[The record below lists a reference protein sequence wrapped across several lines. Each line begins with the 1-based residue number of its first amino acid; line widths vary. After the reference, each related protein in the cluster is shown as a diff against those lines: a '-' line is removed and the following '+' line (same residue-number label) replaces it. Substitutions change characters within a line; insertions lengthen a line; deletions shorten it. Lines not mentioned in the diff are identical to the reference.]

1 MAAVDG
7 ITLQTPARVCDSV
20 HRMPLVVRSWL
31 LKFPGQT
38 LSSCARTSYRA
49 LRGNTCKWA
58 RRPSPR
64 RILLHRRRSSPP
76 SRAPHRERPQSEI
89 MGLSLR
95 PSPCPRPRAGWP
107 TVCVPISNCHV
118 PAYSRSNIC
127 SPKQRREPP
136 ESERADTARP
146 TATATAAASAW
157 FNDGDETR
165 PKGPKAIDAPRPANA
180 PPPGEQW
187 MRNPPSA
194 PRPQDRVGPDGCA
207 P

>member
-7 ITLQTPARVCDSV
+7 ITLQTPARVCHSV

-58 RRPSPR
+58 IRPGPR

-107 TVCVPISNCHV
+107 TVCVPIS
-118 PAYSRSNIC
+118 RSNILL
-127 SPKQRREPP
+127 SEAAERVT

-194 PRPQDRVGPDGCA
+194 PRPQDRFGPDGCA